1 MSPARIS
8 GRANALPRISR
19 ILFALALGLATL
31 AVSGAPASAGTW
43 KGQETQK
50 DGALHVANPATGMES
65 PVTVDLKELWRLG
78 GESENEEE
86 FFGVIVRVTTDPKG
100 NIYVLDNQLSEV
112 KVYDPSGKYSKTIG
126 REGEGPGE
134 FRRPGDMFFL
144 PDGNLGVMQTV
155 PGKIVMLKPS
165 GEPAGDFPLSAPE
178 GGGYQ
183 VLRGGRLAGKHLV
196 LVRQLQTIDQAA
208 GKMSQTVALER
219 VDLKGQVAG
228 TYTKLDRTLLF
239 ANLLIDEKTFGTWE
253 QLGRWDTGA
262 DGRVYVALGDNYEIT
277 VFNADGSKDR
287 VIQRACNRYQR
298 TAEEAAE
305 IKGIYEAFTRGAPNA
320 KVEVNDF
327 DADVAGLYPRDDGS
341 LWVLSSHGTRKQPK
355 GTVGVFDVF
364 DGKGRFVRQVTLRGQ
379 GDPREDGYFFV
390 GDRLYVVTGW
400 LDALMA
406 SIGGGEKQEEDPS
419 ASPMELICYRVEA
432 PMVAKGN

>member
-1 MSPARIS
+1 MLPARNLRRL
-8 GRANALPRISR
+8 GTVPRLSTF
-19 ILFALALGLATL
+19 LALAAGITLLAA
-31 AVSGAPASAGTW
+31 AVVPAGAGSW

-50 DGALHVANPATGMES
+50 DGALYVTNPATGMEA
-65 PVTVDLKELWRLG
+65 PATVDLKELWRVG

-112 KVYDPSGKYSKTIG
+112 KVYDPSGKFLKKIG

-155 PGKIVMLKPS
+155 PGKIVMLKPT
-165 GEPAGDFPLSAPE
+165 GEPAGDFPLPAPE
-178 GGGYQ
+178 GGGFQ
-183 VLRGGRLAGKHLV
+183 VLRGGRLAGKQLV
-196 LVRQLQTIDQAA
+196 LARQLQTIDQAA
-208 GKMSQTVALER
+208 GKMSQTVSLDR
-219 VDLKGQVAG
+219 VDLKGKVGGSYA
-228 TYTKLDRTLLF
+228 KLDRTLQF
-239 ANLLIDEKTFGTWE
+239 ANLVIDEKTFGTWE
-253 QLGRWDTGA
+253 QGGRWDTGA

-287 VIQRACNRYQR
+287 IIQRACERYQR

-320 KVEVNDF
+320 KVEVNNY
-327 DADVAGLYPRDDGS
+327 DADVGALYSRDDGS
-341 LWVLSSHGTRKQPK
+341 LWVLSSHGMRKQPK

-364 DGKGRFVRQVTLRGQ
+364 DSKGRFVRQVTLRGQ
-379 GDPREDGYFFV
+379 GDPHKDGYFFV
-390 GDRLYVVTGW
+390 GDRLYVVTGF
-400 LDALMA
+400 LDALVA

-419 ASPMELICYRVEA
+419 TSPMELICYRVEA